1 MYSLNYIETQENGST
16 ARYRA
21 DIIVA
26 ALVAGPGEY
35 RQTATRLG
43 LAAHQRL
50 GKPDV
55 ERYSQG
61 DRNRRAD
68 GCGRAD
74 VGGGIGRRNTCP

>member
-1 MYSLNYIETQENGST
+1 MCLLNYIETQENGST
-16 ARYRA
+16 AHYRA
-21 DIIVA
+21 DLA
-26 ALVAGPGEY
+26 TALVAGLGSH

-68 GCGRAD
+68 GCGRAY
-74 VGGGIGRRNTCP
+74 VGGGISRRDTGP